1 MKHKMKST
9 STQIKGAKERMEF
22 KGDPKKAKEAQRAD
36 NKSDK
41 AIAKKYGVKYTG
53 K

>member
-1 MKHKMKST
+1 MKKVTMKSK
-9 STQIKGAKERMEF
+9 STQIPGARDRMEF
-22 KGDPKKAKEAQRAD
+22 KGKNAKAAQKAD

-41 AIAKKYGVKYTG
+41 AIAKKFGVKWV

>member
-22 KGDPKKAKEAQRAD
+22 KGNPKKVKEAEKVDR
-36 NKSDK
+36 KSDMK
-41 AIAKKYGVKYTG
+41 IAKKYGVKYRPD
-53 K
+53 